1 MQTCAITQLVPT
13 FFLPHLSVFATMSTV
28 HNIQFAQY
36 AQCVQCAQFAQFA
49 QYAQC
54 AGYIGRG
61 VLDSRQV
68 NSTPVCCR
76 GTLPIRIAAL
86 LINVPLHAIADQCD
100 HTCIAALTCIY
111 TD

>member
-61 VLDSRQV
+61 VYVGPQASEWHSSLLSRH
-68 NSTPVCCR
+68 SAH
-76 GTLPIRIAAL
+76 TL
-86 LINVPLHAIADQCD
+86 HC
-100 HTCIAALTCIY
+100 
-111 TD
+111 